1 MKIPFQD
8 AKIKISRG
16 STTCVVAQ
24 KGYMEKSAQTLVTF
38 ATLFHVNELLKNVNF
53 LV

>member
-16 STTCVVAQ
+16 STTCVVTQ
-24 KGYMEKSAQTLVTF
+24 RGYMEKSAQALVTST
-38 ATLFHVNELLKNVNF
+38 TLFHVNTLLKNVNL